1 MPPKKPAK
9 TASPKK
15 INIALQGGGSHGAF
29 TWGVL
34 DALLEDGR
42 LDFEAISATSAGSV
56 NAVAML
62 QGLMNGGNDGGRKM
76 MEKVWRAV
84 ADSGAVFS
92 PVQQIA
98 SENPF
103 ADFFPRWA
111 SAENAAYPFFNVI
124 AKNLSP
130 YQFNPMDYN
139 PLRDILG
146 RFIDFKAL
154 QQNCEARLFLTATNV
169 RTGDARV
176 FTTPEITREVV
187 LATTAL
193 PTVFQAVEIDGEAY
207 WDGGFVGNPSLWP
220 LYYDVES
227 NDVMIVHV
235 NPIVRNEIPR
245 DAMTIEERLNE
256 ITFNSAMLKELRAI
270 AFVQKLVKNKML
282 REDVK
287 HNYREVLLHAIR
299 AEHAMIKLS
308 LSSKFDTSWP
318 FLTKLRDA
326 GRKEAKEWLA
336 QHFDH
341 IGKTSTVNI
350 EHDYLDIKH
359 HGA

>member
-1 MPPKKPAK
+1 MPPKKPTKSVA
-9 TASPKK
+9 PKK
-15 INIALQGGGSHGAF
+15 INIALQGGGAHGAF

-34 DALLEDGR
+34 DAFLEDGR

-62 QGLMNGGNDGGRKM
+62 QGLTIDGNDGGRKM
-76 MEKVWRAV
+76 LEKFWRAV
-84 ADSGAVFS
+84 SEAGAVFS

-98 SENPF
+98 AENPF
-103 ADFFPRWA
+103 GDFFPRWA

-130 YQFNPMDYN
+130 YQFNPLDFN

-146 RFIDFKAL
+146 RLIDFKGL
-154 QQNCEARLFLTATNV
+154 QQNCEAKLFLTATNV

-187 LATTAL
+187 LASAAL

-235 NPIVRNEIPR
+235 NPIVRSEIPR

-270 AFVQKLVKNKML
+270 AFVQKLVKNNML
-282 REDVK
+282 RADVK
-287 HNYREVLLHAIR
+287 HNYREVLLHAVR
-299 AEHAMIKLS
+299 AEHALTKLS

-326 GRKEAKEWLA
+326 GRKAA
-336 QHFDH
+336 QDWMTAHFTD
-341 IGKTSTVNI
+341 IGRISTVNI

-359 HGA
+359 HGG